1 MNFTYDFPVIK
12 NNPQKTA
19 SHKKIRRIGRLRLGD
34 SYRNLRSRFELTPVK
49 IPEDSGT
56 EAYTLPMEKEIL
68 FHGVPVTAAGVSI
81 KNRKVRAIHAD
92 TAASPDEMKRIL
104 TDLYGTP
111 EKKNAAY
118 FWADTVT
125 TVCMTGENH
134 TASVIIAD
142 TASLS
147 DISDAENT
155 AEEEERRGFKGR
167 LWKKYGN
174 PVGRVSRKTY
184 IKRASLVGIPV
195 IAMFAFTWIRP
206 ELFVG
211 DANFFI
217 IAFMVLGTL
226 GFVSLMSL
234 AIRRLS
240 DIGLSHLYYWGFFG
254 LLFIG
259 NQAGGKISGNELLAA
274 RITGL
279 VFFAVV
285 FLLSFIP
292 GENKKNKY
300 GPVPKD

>member
-1 MNFTYDFPVIK
+1 MNFTYDFPIIK

-68 FHGVPVTAAGVSI
+68 FHGVPVIAAGVSI
-81 KNRKVRAIHAD
+81 KNGKVRAIHAD

-104 TDLYGTP
+104 TDFYGTP

-147 DISDAENT
+147 DISDAEN
-155 AEEEERRGFKGR
+155 ASEEEERRSFKGR
-167 LWKKYGN
+167 LWKKYGD

-206 ELFVG
+206 ELFIG

-226 GFVSLMSL
+226 GFVSLISL

-259 NQAGGKISGNELLAA
+259 NQAGGKISGDELLAA

>member
-56 EAYTLPMEKEIL
+56 EAYTLPMKKEIL
-68 FHGVPVTAAGVSI
+68 FHGIPVTAAGVSI
-81 KNRKVRAIHAD
+81 KNGKVRAIHAD
-92 TAASPDEMKRIL
+92 TAASPEEMKRIL

-111 EKKNAAY
+111 KKKNASY

-147 DISDAENT
+147 DISDAEN
-155 AEEEERRGFKGR
+155 ASEEEERRSFKGR
-167 LWKKYGN
+167 LWKKYGD
-174 PVGRVSRKTY
+174 PVGRISRKTY

-195 IAMFAFTWIRP
+195 FAMFAFTWIRP
-206 ELFVG
+206 ELFIG

-226 GFVSLMSL
+226 GFVSLISL

-259 NQAGGKISGNELLAA
+259 NQAGGKISGDELLAA

>member
-49 IPEDSGT
+49 IPEDNGT

-68 FHGVPVTAAGVSI
+68 FHGIPVTAAGVSI
-81 KNRKVRAIHAD
+81 KNGKVRAIHAD

-111 EKKNAAY
+111 EKKNATY

-125 TVCMTGENH
+125 TVCMTVENH

-147 DISDAENT
+147 DISDAENDS
-155 AEEEERRGFKGR
+155 EEEERRSFKGR
-167 LWKKYGN
+167 LWKKYGD

-206 ELFVG
+206 EFFVG

-226 GFVSLMSL
+226 GFVSLISL

-259 NQAGGKISGNELLAA
+259 NQTGGKISGDELLAA

-300 GPVPKD
+300 GSVPKD

>member
-1 MNFTYDFPVIK
+1 M
-12 NNPQKTA
+12 
-19 SHKKIRRIGRLRLGD
+19 
-34 SYRNLRSRFELTPVK
+34 
-49 IPEDSGT
+49 
-56 EAYTLPMEKEIL
+56 
-68 FHGVPVTAAGVSI
+68 SI
-81 KNRKVRAIHAD
+81 KNGKVRAIHAD
-92 TAASPDEMKRIL
+92 TAASPEEMKRIL

-111 EKKNAAY
+111 KKKNASY

-155 AEEEERRGFKGR
+155 AEEEERRSFKGR
-167 LWKKYGN
+167 LWKKYGD
-174 PVGRVSRKTY
+174 PVGRISRKTY

-195 IAMFAFTWIRP
+195 FAMFAFTWIRP
-206 ELFVG
+206 ELFIG

-226 GFVSLMSL
+226 GFVSLISL

-259 NQAGGKISGNELLAA
+259 NQAGGKISGDELLAA

-279 VFFAVV
+279 VFFAVM

>member
-49 IPEDSGT
+49 IPEDNGT

-68 FHGVPVTAAGVSI
+68 FHGIPVTAAGVSI
-81 KNRKVRAIHAD
+81 KNGKVRAIHAD

-111 EKKNAAY
+111 EKKNATY

-125 TVCMTGENH
+125 TVCMTVENH

-147 DISDAENT
+147 DISDAENDS
-155 AEEEERRGFKGR
+155 EEEERRSFKGR
-167 LWKKYGN
+167 LWKKYGD

-206 ELFVG
+206 EFFVG

-226 GFVSLMSL
+226 GFVSLISL

-259 NQAGGKISGNELLAA
+259 NQTGGKISGDELLAA
-274 RITGL
+274 RITGI

-300 GPVPKD
+300 GSVPKD